1 MQPELNVPGESK
13 VTELFEQIKGTRLE
27 IPVLLAAIVPARRS
41 EICGLSLDDLTG
53 DILRIHRAVVYDKNQ
68 NLILKEYPKTDKSNR
83 EVLLPSYVADLIRA
97 KGVICD
103 YTPGALSRAFTYLL
117 QKNGMDHCRL
127 HDLRHAFVSIAHAQ
141 KMPDAYIQERG
152 GWSTDY
158 VMKHVYRHT
167 FDDVRIRE
175 QSKVNDTFTALIPD
189 AKKSPQTTNDL
200 GGREEKL
207 RGRKD

>member
-1 MQPELNVPGESK
+1 MSQ
-13 VTELFEQIKGTRLE
+13 LFEQIRGTRLE

-41 EICGLSLDDLTG
+41 EICGLSLDDLHG
-53 DILRIHRAVVYDKNQ
+53 DILRIHRAVVYDRN
-68 NLILKEYPKTDKSNR
+68 NRPILKEYPKTDKSNR
-83 EVLLPSYVADLIRA
+83 EVLLPSYVADLIRER
-97 KGVICD
+97 GVICD

-117 QKNGMDHCRL
+117 QKNGMEHCRL

-141 KMPDAYIQERG
+141 RMPDAYIQERG

-175 QSKVNDTFTALIPD
+175 QSRVNQAFTDLLPD
-189 AKKSPQTTNDL
+189 NKKDPPDHC
-200 GGREEKL
+200 
-207 RGRKD
+207 